1 MITQLPIF
9 KGYYN
14 NPFTEDIEDYEFEY
28 INDERV
34 NNNKKPFKNDELFEY
49 DYENYFKEL
58 SESLCYKVW
67 DILEDFIR
75 EIKFIKLESPEY
87 YNYSNDI
94 IICDIKP
101 NKKMIK
107 TYIKNNYKNW
117 AKYLKDNFTSY
128 DGFISYYSNDENHED
143 WNINNILN
151 NEEHSNKLEYIL
163 DFIAINEGINENEI
177 YEDNEVYLSVKNYNE
192 LIERV

>member
-1 MITQLPIF
+1 MRTQLPIF
-9 KGYYN
+9 KGYYGN
-14 NPFTEDIEDYEFEY
+14 IFTEGIEDYEFEY
-28 INDERV
+28 VNDERV

-67 DILEDFIR
+67 NILEDFIK
-75 EIKFIKLESPEY
+75 EIKFIKLESPKY
-87 YNYSNDI
+87 YNFENDI

-117 AKYLKDNFTSY
+117 SKYLKDNFGEVTT
-128 DGFISYYSNDENHED
+128 DLSNSESVVNMYVYIVGEHILQDVINH
-143 WNINNILN
+143 I
-151 NEEHSNKLEYIL
+151 K
-163 DFIAINEGINENEI
+163 
-177 YEDNEVYLSVKNYNE
+177 
-192 LIERV
+192 ERV